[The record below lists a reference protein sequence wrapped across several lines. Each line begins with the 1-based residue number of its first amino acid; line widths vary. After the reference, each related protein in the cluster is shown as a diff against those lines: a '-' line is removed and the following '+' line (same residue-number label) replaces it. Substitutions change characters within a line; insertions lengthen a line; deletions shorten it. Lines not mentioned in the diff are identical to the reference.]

1 MAQTAPPQPVPSE
14 SRVVAAAKFVAGGAL
29 GLGLH
34 ESGHLVF
41 DVAFGADPGTKRV
54 SFGGIPF
61 FAITHREVSPVREF
75 TISSAGFWVQHV
87 TDEILLS
94 SHRDLRHTHAPLLK
108 GWLAFNVLTSIGYAG
123 TAFAR
128 TGPLER
134 DTRGIAASAGI
145 AEPWIGGAILAPAA
159 LDAMR
164 YFHPES
170 RALKWASRAAKVGG
184 LLLVVKTGPRAQGS
198 GPRAVSGLRPLS
210 PDP

>member
-1 MAQTAPPQPVPSE
+1 MSTRMRALLFCVALLSCSNAFAQATSPQQRPAEANTVT
-14 SRVVAAAKFVAGGAL
+14 VAKVLVGGAL

-41 DVAFGADPGTKRV
+41 DEAFGADPGMRRV

-61 FAITHREVSPVREF
+61 FAITHSEVSPVREF

-87 TDEILLS
+87 TDEMLLS
-94 SHRDLRHTHAPLLK
+94 SSRDLRHRHAPLLK
-108 GWLAFNVLTSIGYAG
+108 GWLAFNVLTSVGYAG
-123 TAFAR
+123 AAFAR

-134 DTRGIAASAGI
+134 DTRGIAASAGV
-145 AEPWIGGAILAPAA
+145 AEPWIGAAILAPAA

-170 RALKWASRAAKVGG
+170 RVLKWASRATKIGG
-184 LLLVVKTGPRAQGS
+184 ALLVVKAAR
-198 GPRAVSGLRPLS
+198 
-210 PDP
+210 